1 MPDVPQKVLDLVET
15 FQRNLD
21 EYCNPAFK
29 EAMLRQQFVD
39 PLFKCLGWDMDNEQG
54 YAEAYKDVIHEAS
67 LKIGGKTKAP
77 DYCFRVGGVP
87 QRILARRTRSRVE
100 TTRVSVLKGPFF

>member
-1 MPDVPQKVLDLVET
+1 MPDVPQKLLDLVET

-21 EYCNPAFK
+21 QYRNPAFK

-54 YAEAYKDVIHEAS
+54 YAEAYKDVVHEA
-67 LKIGGKTKAP
+67 
-77 DYCFRVGGVP
+77 
-87 QRILARRTRSRVE
+87 
-100 TTRVSVLKGPFF
+100 